1 MGQQQL
7 LLLVLGIVI
16 VGIAVVAGIQAFS
29 EGKSKS
35 ERDAAASDAMRIVS
49 DAQAWRLKPQAFG
62 GGAGK
67 DLSSY
72 SLKFQDLGYPNATT
86 TTVDGQQVEGNGV
99 QANGT
104 YKTVSGCYTLSS
116 LQGGIATLSIEL
128 LDADGVSCSGEEYAR
143 VNIMGTTSN
152 DIIWTYNTGSESN

>member
-49 DAQAWRLKPQAFG
+49 DAQAWKLKPQAFG
-62 GGAGK
+62 GGAGTAATVAP
-67 DLSSY
+67 
-72 SLKFQDLGYPNATT
+72 KFQDLGYPNASA
-86 TTVDGQQVEGNGV
+86 DGDAGV
-99 QANGT
+99 QTDGT
-104 YKTVSGCYTLSS
+104 YKTVSGCYDMDVSS
-116 LQGGIATLSIEL
+116 NTTTGVAKVTIYL
-128 LDADGVSCSGEEYAR
+128 LDTAGNCSTANYAT
-143 VNIMGTTSN
+143 VDIAGTTSN
-152 DIIWTYNTGSESN
+152 DISWSYNTGAGS

>member
-49 DAQAWRLKPQAFG
+49 DAQAWRLKPDAFG
-62 GGAGK
+62 GGAK
-67 DLSSY
+67 AMQPPT
-72 SLKFQDLGYPNATT
+72 FQDLGYPTA
-86 TTVDGQQVEGNGV
+86 VDDGTGAFGSGVQPEGN
-99 QANGT
+99 
-104 YKTVSGCYTLSS
+104 YKTVSGCYD
-116 LQGGIATLSIEL
+116 IAAASNGT
-128 LDADGVSCSGEEYAR
+128 DGVAEITIQLLNTDGTCGADYAT
-143 VNIMGTTSN
+143 VDITGTTSD
-152 DIIWTYNTGSESN
+152 DIDWEYNTGAS